1 MLLLRQQSNLPV
13 STSIFG
19 FLFNNLKYETIS
31 EEDYLSEII
40 NNDLDG
46 LDSVEDD
53 LEDTPQENEALSNDE
68 NENLS
73 VSVEGDFKTRKVKIN
88 DKLGIDE
95 KTNKFF
101 CSLCNYSSRYKYNV
115 VRHYTLNHSKP
126 GFKVDSKRRKMRS
139 GIRKE
144 RPYARIDETTNQIFC
159 RLCNYNSKRFSN
171 VLRHYNSVHVRTAES
186 GYVKCPKCD
195 IKLHS
200 SELEAHSCVL
210 YPCDI
215 CGKQFN
221 SIINVANH
229 KRNTHTDL
237 GTLKCELCGKLCKSK
252 EYLRRHYGNYHGDKI
267 PCQICGA
274 EFTSTYYKSHLKTHD
289 EKTVCNICNKEV
301 SKTGLKEHM
310 RRKHTK
316 DEEKMFQCPDCGKG
330 FTKLYA
336 LDKHKMN
343 VHLKLRPYKCRYG
356 CTFAYNDIS
365 NRNAHERKTHGGL
378 FQPNS
383 KLNDEN

>member
-1 MLLLRQQSNLPV
+1 MTENWQIFNKDHEPHDGIKNLPEPPPWR
-13 STSIFG
+13 S
-19 FLFNNLKYETIS
+19 FNTEVQTTEIS
-31 EEDYLSEII
+31 NIPSQTL
-40 NNDLDG
+40 
-46 LDSVEDD
+46 
-53 LEDTPQENEALSNDE
+53 
-68 NENLS
+68 
-73 VSVEGDFKTRKVKIN
+73 
-88 DKLGIDE
+88 
-95 KTNKFF
+95 
-101 CSLCNYSSRYKYNV
+101 LC
-115 VRHYTLNHSKP
+115 
-126 GFKVDSKRRKMRS
+126 
-139 GIRKE
+139 
-144 RPYARIDETTNQIFC
+144 
-159 RLCNYNSKRFSN
+159 CN
-171 VLRHYNSVHVRTAES
+171 
-186 GYVKCPKCD
+186 
-195 IKLHS
+195 
-200 SELEAHSCVL
+200 
-210 YPCDI
+210 
-215 CGKQFN
+215 
-221 SIINVANH
+221 
-229 KRNTHTDL
+229 
-237 GTLKCELCGKLCKSK
+237 
-252 EYLRRHYGNYHGDKI
+252 

-310 RRKHTK
+310 RRMHTK